1 MSAQTPVGSSSTFF
15 ASKLPFL
22 MMFVRY
28 FYLYTLGNHSTSPW
42 SVSTCYLF
50 ELMQVENI
58 WFLIFLILFYFW
70 FPARLLYLCIHA
82 VEKYFTINLTF
93 EFIWIFEYFSTCF
106 LFELLQV
113 ENISFSLYCYFWKS
127 RIFIHFLSFSTNA
140 SLLLSLL
147 KIDFFWKF
155 WIFIH
160 LLSLWADAGGKE
172 PIFCFC
178 SLSRI

>member
-1 MSAQTPVGSSSTFF
+1 MSVQTPVESSIFF
-15 ASKLPFL
+15 ANKLLFH

-70 FPARLLYLCIHA
+70 FPASLLYLCIDA
-82 VEKYFTINLTF
+82 VEKYFTIALTF
-93 EFIWIFEYFSTCF
+93 EFIWIFEYLSSCF
-106 LFELLQV
+106 LFELMQV

-147 KIDFFWKF
+147 KIDFFEILNF
-155 WIFIH
+155 HPLVI
-160 LLSLWADAGGKE
+160 
-172 PIFCFC
+172 
-178 SLSRI
+178 SLSRCRWKRANILLLLSQ

>member
-1 MSAQTPVGSSSTFF
+1 MSVQSPVGSSSTFF
-15 ASKLPFL
+15 ANKLPFL

-82 VEKYFTINLTF
+82 VEKYFTIALTF
-93 EFIWIFEYFSTCF
+93 EFIWIFEYLSTCF
-106 LFELLQV
+106 LFELMQV

-147 KIDFFWKF
+147 KIDFF
-155 WIFIH
+155 
-160 LLSLWADAGGKE
+160 
-172 PIFCFC
+172 
-178 SLSRI
+178 

>member
-1 MSAQTPVGSSSTFF
+1 MSVQTPVESSIFF
-15 ASKLPFL
+15 ANKLLFH

-93 EFIWIFEYFSTCF
+93 EFIWIFEYLSTYF
-106 LFELLQV
+106 LFELMQV
-113 ENISFSLYCYFWKS
+113 ENILFSLYCYFWKS
-127 RIFIHFLSFSTNA
+127 RIFIHFLSFFNKCFTLALTFENWFFFEILNFHPLVISLSRCRWKRANIL
-140 SLLLSLL
+140 LLLSL
-147 KIDFFWKF
+147 
-155 WIFIH
+155 
-160 LLSLWADAGGKE
+160 
-172 PIFCFC
+172 
-178 SLSRI
+178 